1 MDPCRSVRLSGAIV
15 IVIGAALMAY
25 AALEGELSFALV
37 LIVPVIYGSG
47 PLAALAAL
55 MVFAGA
61 ALVFLSFLLA
71 AVRAGAEPAPGR
83 KVKEWGAVVLIGPV
97 PIIIGS
103 GGALRSKSALVLLAI
118 LSFLFFALFLLIY
131 LR

>member
-1 MDPCRSVRLSGAIV
+1 MALCRAMRLSGALV
-15 IVIGAALMAY
+15 IAAGAALMAY

-37 LIVPVIYGSG
+37 LIVPVLYSSG
-47 PLAALAAL
+47 PLAAVAVL

-61 ALVFLSFLLA
+61 ALVFLSFFLA
-71 AVRAGAEPAPGR
+71 AVRAGAERAPEGR
-83 KVKEWGAVVLIGPV
+83 RNMWGAVVLIGPV

-103 GGALRSKSALVLLAI
+103 AGTLRSRRALVLMALLSALVL
-118 LSFLFFALFLLIY
+118 ALFLIAC